1 MAKITKTKYN
11 PKDTLK
17 HVDSLINKNDY
28 KEREKEYGYDK
39 PENAMPF
46 SRELGNSVA
55 ELMLQVQKEYY
66 KFISS
71 SEQSVG
77 TYIGELSQT
86 VNKLTKELTTSLDYN
101 KYQYQIIR
109 VQEVSA
115 DVSRLLNKALDTVT
129 KEKNDA
135 MIKMYNNL
143 GDVKKVLK
151 QNDGG
156 SVELSKI
163 KKSHEECLKTAE
175 KSLDKIKE
183 ILKKAYQEAEGKIQ
197 SVADSFDGSVTV
209 ELKRLLNKNQQ
220 TFSEINEKGTD
231 IQKALEYI
239 PEVPDL
245 SQVEVP
251 ILFTDKDNKAVG
263 VEGYSTPFLMM
274 PGQKPKDFASL
285 LTSAMKD
292 VTDVC
297 TVIDRS
303 EKQARLA
310 KEKSL
315 NPYLADLEKN
325 IKHVSED
332 ILNFFDKTIKQ
343 IIPQEI
349 FELSKESKKFLKKQE
364 EKLKDYDDGLNKY
377 GNLKNILVNDTGV
390 LGTQKL
396 DKQIKDSMKSV
407 GRKAKGVVG
416 EILNVAS
423 GKTMSEFNNIM
434 GPIPFLKD
442 IFSQH
447 MSGSQNEL
455 SKMGPIKKHGPR
467 GGINMAFQ
475 PRKFDSENGTIK
487 KAEQERLRAVRGCQM
502 AESKRAQDARKIL
515 KKLEEDISN
524 KKTSKISA
532 IGIEK
537 GEGKIIGGLSGN
549 VMGTR
554 IEQFHQRLVNGASYS
569 MAYSQQNSEV
579 RIREEALD
587 ANKNLNNKNTLT
599 NKSKDCVSSVVGSC
613 DRTSNW
619 AINAYTNKIV
629 KNYHIDSIRK
639 ENVDLHSQSEQGLL
653 QTQLPRE
660 EIVSVF
666 VDLAQNN
673 YDAAVD
679 TLEHLDNVKSRID
692 EWQDKSHW
700 MKDFDRTVK
709 KLKIDFNVMK
719 NNKNIL
725 RKSTISKLFDL
736 VKDFKSKFL
745 AKFKDLLN
753 SVLSS
758 LGLNSSDD
766 SDNRETKTGGGM
778 LQNFLNPYKDH
789 LTGKVTEGIGKLN
802 EIVNKIGN
810 K

>member
-1 MAKITKTKYN
+1 MAKITQTKYN

-46 SRELGNSVA
+46 SRELGNSIA

-71 SEQSVG
+71 SEQSIG
-77 TYIGELSQT
+77 AYIGELSQT
-86 VNKLTKELTTSLDYN
+86 VNKLTKELTVSLDYN

-175 KSLDKIKE
+175 QSLDKIKE
-183 ILKKAYQEAEGKIQ
+183 ILKKAYQEAEGKVQ
-197 SVADSFDGSVTV
+197 SVADSFDSSVTV

-231 IQKALEYI
+231 IQKALQYI

-364 EKLKDYDDGLNKY
+364 EKLKDYDEGLNKY

-407 GRKAKGVVG
+407 GRKTKGVVG

-629 KNYHIDSIRK
+629 KNYHIDCIRK
-639 ENVDLHSQSEQGLL
+639 ENVDIHSQSEQGLL

-679 TLEHLDNVKSRID
+679 TLEHLDDMKSRID

-700 MKDFDRTVK
+700 MKAFDKTVK

-758 LGLNSSDD
+758 LGLNSSD
-766 SDNRETKTGGGM
+766 SNSETKTGGGM
-778 LQNFLNPYKDH
+778 LENFLNPYKDK

-802 EIVNKIGN
+802 EIVNKAGN

>member
-86 VNKLTKELTTSLDYN
+86 VNKLTKELTASLDYN

-175 KSLDKIKE
+175 QSLDKIKE

-231 IQKALEYI
+231 IQKALQYI

-619 AINAYTNKIV
+619 AINAYTNKII

-766 SDNRETKTGGGM
+766 NDNRETKTGGGM
-778 LQNFLNPYKDH
+778 LENFLNPYKDQ

>member
-1 MAKITKTKYN
+1 MAITKTKYN

-17 HVDSLINKNDY
+17 HVESLINKNEY
-28 KEREKEYGYDK
+28 KERETAYGYDK

-55 ELMLQVQKEYY
+55 ELMLQVQKDYY

-77 TYIGELSQT
+77 AYIGELSQT
-86 VNKLTKELTTSLDYN
+86 INKLTKELTASLDYK

-115 DVSRLLNKALDTVT
+115 EVTTLLNKALDTVT

-151 QNDGG
+151 QDDGG
-156 SVELSKI
+156 KVELSKI
-163 KKSHEECLKTAE
+163 KKSHEECLKTAS

-183 ILKKAYQEAEGKIQ
+183 ILNKAYQEADEKVN
-197 SVADSFDGSVTV
+197 SVAQGFDGSVTT
-209 ELKRLLNKNQQ
+209 ELRRILNKNQQ
-220 TFSEINEKGTD
+220 TFSDIDKKGTE
-231 IQKALEYI
+231 IQDALNYI
-239 PEVPDL
+239 PQVPDL

-251 ILFTDKDNKAVG
+251 ILFTDKNNKAVG

-274 PGQKPKDFASL
+274 PGQKPKDFANL

-297 TVIDRS
+297 DIIDS
-303 EKQARLA
+303 TEKQAKKA

-325 IKHVSED
+325 IKHVSEN
-332 ILNFFDKTIKQ
+332 ILNFFDKTVKQ
-343 IIPQEI
+343 IIPQEV
-349 FELSKESKKFLKKQE
+349 FELSKEAKKFLEKQKE
-364 EKLKDYDDGLNKY
+364 HLDKYDKDLGHY
-377 GNLKNILVNDTGV
+377 GNLKNILVNDTGI

-396 DKQIKDSMKSV
+396 DQQIKDSMKKI
-407 GRKAKGVVG
+407 GKQAKGVVG
-416 EILNVAS
+416 EMLNVA
-423 GKTMSEFNNIM
+423 GQKTMGEFNNIM
-434 GPIPFLKD
+434 GSIPFLKD

-455 SKMGPIKKHGPR
+455 SKMGSIKKHGPR
-467 GGINMAFQ
+467 GGISMGFQ
-475 PRKFDSENGTIK
+475 PSKFDSENGTIK
-487 KAEQERLRAVRGCQM
+487 KAEQERLRAVRGCAM
-502 AESKRAQDARKIL
+502 AESKRAQDAKKIL
-515 KKLEEDISN
+515 KKLEKEISE

-532 IGIEK
+532 IGIEN
-537 GEGKIIGGLSGN
+537 GDGKLIGGLSGN

-587 ANKNLNNKNTLT
+587 ANKNMDNKNTLT

-613 DRTSNW
+613 DRTANW

-660 EIVSVF
+660 EIVTVF

-679 TLEHLDNVKSRID
+679 TLEHLDNVKGRID
-692 EWQDKSHW
+692 EWKDNSHW
-700 MKDFDRTVK
+700 MKDFNNTVK
-709 KLKIDFNVMK
+709 KLKITFNTMK
-719 NNKNIL
+719 TNKNIL

-736 VKDFKSKFL
+736 VKNFSSKFIANFEDLLSSDFNSSSGSSNNETTEKALIGNINNGINFTGQVIDGIGQLTDFVETIPEKSKIYYF
-745 AKFKDLLN
+745 N
-753 SVLSS
+753 S
-758 LGLNSSDD
+758 
-766 SDNRETKTGGGM
+766 
-778 LQNFLNPYKDH
+778 
-789 LTGKVTEGIGKLN
+789 
-802 EIVNKIGN
+802 
-810 K
+810 